1 MLQLSD
7 KRGCWCSL
15 AVQKIQVEQCRP
27 SRKIMNAKLP
37 TGDAASGCFVKT
49 FFYSIELRKCGV
61 CRQRKSSGARRKTE
75 CSWWPCMKNWF
86 SSWNSMLPWGQGW
99 AFLPWNKPKAC
110 WRAKMPTP
118 ARRAAYCWVRKTS
131 AECRATKYWRYFSIA
146 KELSLSKYT
155 SFPWFYWIRDFV
167 TLQNTVF
174 LIAKSGKEI
183 KFLSPCYAR
192 RKRKKLGTHKQLQ
205 EGKRCCKVTNDFVI
219 SSAILKP
226 YLHLYLL

>member
-1 MLQLSD
+1 MPQQQPAAT
-7 KRGCWCSL
+7 
-15 AVQKIQVEQCRP
+15 AVDAQKWLHFSYCFVLWQ
-27 SRKIMNAKLP
+27 M
-37 TGDAASGCFVKT
+37 AASSSGLFSFNHSPHSIFFCCLWKTFYQRQHSLNHWRLKT

-118 ARRAAYCWVRKTS
+118 ARRAAYCWLRKTS
-131 AECRATKYWRYFSIA
+131 AECKATKCWRYFSIA

-155 SFPWFYWIRDFV
+155 SFAWFYWIRDFV
-167 TLQNTVF
+167 TLQKHRF
-174 LIAKSGKEI
+174 
-183 KFLSPCYAR
+183 PDC
-192 RKRKKLGTHKQLQ
+192 
-205 EGKRCCKVTNDFVI
+205 
-219 SSAILKP
+219 
-226 YLHLYLL
+226 

>member
-1 MLQLSD
+1 MEQITKHVLFVVT
-7 KRGCWCSL
+7 C
-15 AVQKIQVEQCRP
+15 QKYATL
-27 SRKIMNAKLP
+27 KFLIM
-37 TGDAASGCFVKT
+37 

-75 CSWWPCMKNWF
+75 CSWWSCMKNWF

-183 KFLSPCYAR
+183 KILSPCYAR
-192 RKRKKLGTHKQLQ
+192 RKRKKLGTQKQLQ
-205 EGKRCCKVTNDFVI
+205 EGKRCCKVTKTI
-219 SSAILKP
+219 ES
-226 YLHLYLL
+226 LLSRNV

>member
-1 MLQLSD
+1 MCVDREKALEQGEKLNVVGGPAWRTGFPHETVCCHEG
-7 KRGCWCSL
+7 RGGHFCPE
-15 AVQKIQVEQCRP
+15 I
-27 SRKIMNAKLP
+27 SR
-37 TGDAASGCFVKT
+37 
-49 FFYSIELRKCGV
+49 
-61 CRQRKSSGARRKTE
+61 Q
-75 CSWWPCMKNWF
+75 
-86 SSWNSMLPWGQGW
+86 
-99 AFLPWNKPKAC
+99 AC

-192 RKRKKLGTHKQLQ
+192 RKRKKLGTQKQLQ
-205 EGKRCCKVTNDFVI
+205 EGKRCCKVTNVLFHI
-219 SSAILKP
+219 PHGYSSQKLAVKVEDDCAHFNSLFAHDPSKFDP
-226 YLHLYLL
+226 FKFQALVSNCLHL

>member
-1 MLQLSD
+1 MYVDREKALEQGEKLNVVGGPAWRTGFPHETVCCHEG
-7 KRGCWCSL
+7 RGGHFCPE
-15 AVQKIQVEQCRP
+15 I
-27 SRKIMNAKLP
+27 SR
-37 TGDAASGCFVKT
+37 
-49 FFYSIELRKCGV
+49 
-61 CRQRKSSGARRKTE
+61 Q
-75 CSWWPCMKNWF
+75 
-86 SSWNSMLPWGQGW
+86 
-99 AFLPWNKPKAC
+99 AC

-183 KFLSPCYAR
+183 KFLFPCFAR
-192 RKRKKLGTHKQLQ
+192 RKRKKLGTQKQLQ
-205 EGKRCCKVTNDFVI
+205 EGKRCCKVTKHFWIQYDFNASPDI
-219 SSAILKP
+219 WPDLP
-226 YLHLYLL
+226 YHHTHHNFCFNFTF

>member
-1 MLQLSD
+1 MVYVDREKALEQGEKLNVVGGPAWRTGFPHETVCCHEG
-7 KRGCWCSL
+7 RGGHFCPE
-15 AVQKIQVEQCRP
+15 I
-27 SRKIMNAKLP
+27 SR
-37 TGDAASGCFVKT
+37 
-49 FFYSIELRKCGV
+49 
-61 CRQRKSSGARRKTE
+61 Q
-75 CSWWPCMKNWF
+75 
-86 SSWNSMLPWGQGW
+86 
-99 AFLPWNKPKAC
+99 AC

-192 RKRKKLGTHKQLQ
+192 RKRKKLGTQKQLQ
-205 EGKRCCKVTNDFVI
+205 EGKRCCKVTKVFFSNFFSRI
-219 SSAILKP
+219 SGMSFSPRLNFEKP
-226 YLHLYLL
+226 FLRIKKLYFAWNF

>member
-1 MLQLSD
+1 MYVDREKALEQGEKLNVVGGPAWRTGFPHETVCCHEG
-7 KRGCWCSL
+7 RGGHFCPE
-15 AVQKIQVEQCRP
+15 I
-27 SRKIMNAKLP
+27 SR
-37 TGDAASGCFVKT
+37 
-49 FFYSIELRKCGV
+49 
-61 CRQRKSSGARRKTE
+61 Q
-75 CSWWPCMKNWF
+75 
-86 SSWNSMLPWGQGW
+86 
-99 AFLPWNKPKAC
+99 AC

-183 KFLSPCYAR
+183 KILSPCYAR
-192 RKRKKLGTHKQLQ
+192 RKRKKLGTQKQLQ
-205 EGKRCCKVTNDFVI
+205 EGKRCCKVTKYYKVTWKFWYPTG
-219 SSAILKP
+219 LKIE
-226 YLHLYLL
+226 LHLEHQTERPKKKLN

>member
-1 MLQLSD
+1 MPLLWLLGSQGAKTSAA
-7 KRGCWCSL
+7 KSL
-15 AVQKIQVEQCRP
+15 VFVIFPGFVWDICILFGP
-27 SRKIMNAKLP
+27 SATESHKN
-37 TGDAASGCFVKT
+37 T

-183 KFLSPCYAR
+183 KILSPCYAR
-192 RKRKKLGTHKQLQ
+192 RKRKNSEHKNS
-205 EGKRCCKVTNDFVI
+205 CKKENSVVR
-219 SSAILKP
+219 
-226 YLHLYLL
+226 

>member
-1 MLQLSD
+1 MIICD
-7 KRGCWCSL
+7 GCCDTILGFPLLLKPFTGFYYIFWA
-15 AVQKIQVEQCRP
+15 AVCNPICIR
-27 SRKIMNAKLP
+27 
-37 TGDAASGCFVKT
+37 T

-183 KFLSPCYAR
+183 KILSPCYAR

-205 EGKRCCKVTNDFVI
+205 EGKRCCKVTKSFFTNHRFSVRV
-219 SSAILKP
+219 AIFFIPTTILCF
-226 YLHLYLL
+226 L

>member
-1 MLQLSD
+1 MYVDREKALEQGEKLNVVGGPAWRTGFPHETVCCHEG
-7 KRGCWCSL
+7 RGGHFCPE
-15 AVQKIQVEQCRP
+15 I
-27 SRKIMNAKLP
+27 SR
-37 TGDAASGCFVKT
+37 
-49 FFYSIELRKCGV
+49 
-61 CRQRKSSGARRKTE
+61 Q
-75 CSWWPCMKNWF
+75 
-86 SSWNSMLPWGQGW
+86 
-99 AFLPWNKPKAC
+99 AC

-183 KFLSPCYAR
+183 KFLSPYAR
-192 RKRKKLGTHKQLQ
+192 RKRKKLGTQKQLQ
-205 EGKRCCKVTNDFVI
+205 EGKRCCKVTKTI
-219 SSAILKP
+219 ALLSAMIRQEMARYFQDELWGGFTSHIFIREGGAVNLVLVCCSKLGG
-226 YLHLYLL
+226 YGVS

>member
-1 MLQLSD
+1 MLLIN
-7 KRGCWCSL
+7 WNTAL
-15 AVQKIQVEQCRP
+15 QCNFCTW
-27 SRKIMNAKLP
+27 SRP
-37 TGDAASGCFVKT
+37 TGWSVAVVPCWVGVTT

-99 AFLPWNKPKAC
+99 AFFPWNKPKAC

-183 KFLSPCYAR
+183 NFLSPCYPR
-192 RKRKKLGTHKQLQ
+192 RTRKNSEHINS
-205 EGKRCCKVTNDFVI
+205 CKKENGVVR
-219 SSAILKP
+219 
-226 YLHLYLL
+226 

>member
-1 MLQLSD
+1 
-7 KRGCWCSL
+7 
-15 AVQKIQVEQCRP
+15 
-27 SRKIMNAKLP
+27 
-37 TGDAASGCFVKT
+37 
-49 FFYSIELRKCGV
+49 
-61 CRQRKSSGARRKTE
+61 
-75 CSWWPCMKNWF
+75 MKNWF

-205 EGKRCCKVTNDFVI
+205 EGKRCCKVTKTILSPREWKERCNSSFWEGVQTYKEI
-219 SSAILKP
+219 SYGRFTLISKSVLKESV
-226 YLHLYLL
+226 

>member
-1 MLQLSD
+1 MYVDREKALEQGEKLNVVGGPAWRTGFPHETVCCHEG
-7 KRGCWCSL
+7 RGGHFCPE
-15 AVQKIQVEQCRP
+15 I
-27 SRKIMNAKLP
+27 SR
-37 TGDAASGCFVKT
+37 
-49 FFYSIELRKCGV
+49 
-61 CRQRKSSGARRKTE
+61 Q
-75 CSWWPCMKNWF
+75 
-86 SSWNSMLPWGQGW
+86 
-99 AFLPWNKPKAC
+99 AC

-205 EGKRCCKVTNDFVI
+205 MPAATTHCNGQ
-219 SSAILKP
+219 LKP
-226 YLHLYLL
+226 NTEPDNWNRTLQTLTRTATWACT

>member
-1 MLQLSD
+1 
-7 KRGCWCSL
+7 
-15 AVQKIQVEQCRP
+15 
-27 SRKIMNAKLP
+27 
-37 TGDAASGCFVKT
+37 
-49 FFYSIELRKCGV
+49 
-61 CRQRKSSGARRKTE
+61 
-75 CSWWPCMKNWF
+75 MKNWF

-183 KFLSPCYAR
+183 KILSPCYAR

-205 EGKRCCKVTNDFVI
+205 EGKRCCKVTKAAFSPTSTYAAFALTFRKNKIEERTQENVGNRGTTVHTVFSVI
-219 SSAILKP
+219 KSMLM
-226 YLHLYLL
+226 

>member
-1 MLQLSD
+1 
-7 KRGCWCSL
+7 
-15 AVQKIQVEQCRP
+15 
-27 SRKIMNAKLP
+27 
-37 TGDAASGCFVKT
+37 
-49 FFYSIELRKCGV
+49 
-61 CRQRKSSGARRKTE
+61 
-75 CSWWPCMKNWF
+75 
-86 SSWNSMLPWGQGW
+86 MLPWGQGW

-183 KFLSPCYAR
+183 NFLSPCYAR
-192 RKRKKLGTHKQLQ
+192 RKRKKLGTQKQLQ
-205 EGKRCCKVTNDFVI
+205 EGKRCCKVTN
-219 SSAILKP
+219 P
-226 YLHLYLL
+226 LLSKLIQQRMKQRFLAPWAPGCPKNKKLLFCHKNHYGHGLVVCV

>member
-1 MLQLSD
+1 MVIRKLTE
-7 KRGCWCSL
+7 
-15 AVQKIQVEQCRP
+15 IQ
-27 SRKIMNAKLP
+27 
-37 TGDAASGCFVKT
+37 GVKKVT

-174 LIAKSGKEI
+174 LIAKSGKEM

-205 EGKRCCKVTNDFVI
+205 EGKRCCKVTNYFTFI
-219 SSAILKP
+219 AYIYMQSCFSS
-226 YLHLYLL
+226 

>member
-1 MLQLSD
+1 M
-7 KRGCWCSL
+7 
-15 AVQKIQVEQCRP
+15 
-27 SRKIMNAKLP
+27 RK
-37 TGDAASGCFVKT
+37 KT
-49 FFYSIELRKCGV
+49 FFYSIESRKCGV

-183 KFLSPCYAR
+183 KILSPCYAR

-205 EGKRCCKVTNDFVI
+205 EGKRCCKVTNTPRSRRDRI
-219 SSAILKP
+219 CTS
-226 YLHLYLL
+226 LLPPLLFPFPSGP

>member
-1 MLQLSD
+1 MT
-7 KRGCWCSL
+7 
-15 AVQKIQVEQCRP
+15 ECRCNNFNVDA
-27 SRKIMNAKLP
+27 RKVCLNGL
-37 TGDAASGCFVKT
+37 KT

-205 EGKRCCKVTNDFVI
+205 EGKRCCKVTNWILELRQV
-219 SSAILKP
+219 SSRNVFSC
-226 YLHLYLL
+226 LLCTYQLE

>member
-1 MLQLSD
+1 MDHLITVLY
-7 KRGCWCSL
+7 L
-15 AVQKIQVEQCRP
+15 
-27 SRKIMNAKLP
+27 RKYPPQEA
-37 TGDAASGCFVKT
+37 
-49 FFYSIELRKCGV
+49 ELRKCGV

-183 KFLSPCYAR
+183 KILSPCYAR
-192 RKRKKLGTHKQLQ
+192 RKRKKLGTQKQLQ
-205 EGKRCCKVTNDFVI
+205 EGKQCCKVTKCIYLSCHVRVNQALFLVPNF
-219 SSAILKP
+219 SAKRQMLTFSLTHDS
-226 YLHLYLL
+226 YAF

>member
-1 MLQLSD
+1 MYVDREKALEQGEKLNVVGGPAWRTGFPHETVCCHEG
-7 KRGCWCSL
+7 RGGHFCPE
-15 AVQKIQVEQCRP
+15 I
-27 SRKIMNAKLP
+27 SR
-37 TGDAASGCFVKT
+37 
-49 FFYSIELRKCGV
+49 
-61 CRQRKSSGARRKTE
+61 Q
-75 CSWWPCMKNWF
+75 
-86 SSWNSMLPWGQGW
+86 
-99 AFLPWNKPKAC
+99 AC

-183 KFLSPCYAR
+183 KIFQNIRLSISAP
-192 RKRKKLGTHKQLQ
+192 K
-205 EGKRCCKVTNDFVI
+205 I
-219 SSAILKP
+219 SSSWVCFWLSLASQGLENLIWSKQGLENWNYVFFSDFPIPVLLHKSKTGNGKLEWKTGLENWNGKLDWKTGILF
-226 YLHLYLL
+226 L